1 MEQQQRAELERHQRS
16 LEQVQSEL
24 PADLAATELLLLP
37 ALQPQVTRVAAVA
50 AVAQFP
56 MWRVQEALVVLEL
69 SSFVM
74 QSQMCR
80 PLISILPTT
89 PGPTQTTSHQ
99 QPH

>member
-74 QSQMCR
+74 QFPTSR
-80 PLISILPTT
+80 HPISILPTT
-89 PGPTQTTSHQ
+89 LGPTQTTSHQ

>member
-74 QSQMCR
+74 QFPTSR
-80 PLISILPTT
+80 HPISILPTT